1 MTIERTTDQSAATV
15 AGRIEASAKS
25 HGFGVLH
32 RYDFNKTLQEK
43 GYPIDFQCHVLELC
57 SPAIAQQVL
66 AHDASL
72 ASALPCR
79 IAVFGD
85 GTRTR
90 VSMIGP
96 VELLGLVSNDADI
109 RPHAQDVERSLTALM
124 DEVTGDAQRA

>member
-15 AGRIEASAKS
+15 AERIEASAKS

-32 RYDFNKTLQEK
+32 RYDFNRTLQEK
-43 GYPIDFQCHVLELC
+43 GHPIDFQCHVLELC

-66 AHDASL
+66 SHDASL
-72 ASALPCR
+72 AAALPCR
-79 IAVFGD
+79 IAVFED

-109 RPHAQDVERSLTALM
+109 RPHAQDVERALTALM
-124 DEVTGDAQRA
+124 DEVSGGG